1 MRPLLAAL
9 ALLLPLSLHAADKP
23 QVVTSFSILA
33 DLTKEVGGEHI
44 ELINLV
50 RAD

>member
-23 QVVTSFSILA
+23 QVAIKDALEDPA
-33 DLTKEVGGEHI
+33 RLLLDL
-44 ELINLV
+44 
-50 RAD
+50 